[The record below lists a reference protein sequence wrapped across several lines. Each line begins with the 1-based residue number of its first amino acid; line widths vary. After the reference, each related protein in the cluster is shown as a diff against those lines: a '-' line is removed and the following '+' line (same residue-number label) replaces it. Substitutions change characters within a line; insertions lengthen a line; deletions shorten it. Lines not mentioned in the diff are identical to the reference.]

1 MFGVGITCRVK
12 VLELERKFCHVLSI
26 LRAESSVSH
35 KTKWNM
41 VVLKIRFLEFED
53 LLGVISVCVVFSCSV

>member
-41 VVLKIRFLEFED
+41 VVLKIRLLEF
-53 LLGVISVCVVFSCSV
+53 